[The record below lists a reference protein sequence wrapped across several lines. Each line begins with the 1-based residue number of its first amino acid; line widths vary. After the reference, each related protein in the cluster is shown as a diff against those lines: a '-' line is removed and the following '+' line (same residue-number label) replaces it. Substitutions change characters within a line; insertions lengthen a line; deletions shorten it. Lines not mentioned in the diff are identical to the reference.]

1 MRPSWGQ
8 VSEYC
13 KALMKGGTREGAGRP
28 PTDTPARHI
37 VKARLT
43 DEQYAHWL
51 EIGAS
56 RWLKRMLDESR
67 KPRVNTNIKNT
78 L

>member
-1 MRPSWGQ
+1 
-8 VSEYC
+8 
-13 KALMKGGTREGAGRP
+13 MKGGKREGAGRP
-28 PTDTPARHI
+28 PADNPAKHI

-67 KPRVNTNIKNT
+67 KPRVSPNSQA
-78 L
+78 

>member
-1 MRPSWGQ
+1 
-8 VSEYC
+8 
-13 KALMKGGTREGAGRP
+13 MKGGKREGAGRP
-28 PTDTPARHI
+28 LADNPAKHI

-56 RWLKRMLDESR
+56 RWLKRMLNKSR
-67 KPRVNTNIKNT
+67 TPRVNTNSQA
-78 L
+78 